1 LSRDNLT
8 ISLPNELS
16 AVSRAAEQLER
27 FCRDQSIPE
36 TIAHKLGLALDEA
49 LTNIVSHAFPD
60 GGRHSIEV
68 RITHRGASLTAAV
81 SDDGVPFDPLAH
93 PAPDVRAPVEDR
105 KVGGLG
111 IHLLRTLMD
120 TAEYRRVAGR
130 NQLTFGIRVVSTAPA
145 VRP

>member
-1 LSRDNLT
+1 LSSDSLA

-16 AVSRAAEQLER
+16 AVSRAAEKLKV
-27 FCRDQSIPE
+27 FCRDQGIPE
-36 TIAHKLGLALDEA
+36 PIAHKFGLALDEA

-68 RITHRGASLTAAV
+68 RIARRDDHLMAIV
-81 SDDGVPFDPLAH
+81 SDDGEAFDPLAH
-93 PAPDVRAPVEDR
+93 PAPDVRAPVEHR

-120 TAEYRRVAGR
+120 TAEYRRIGGR
-130 NQLTFGIRVVSTAPA
+130 NELTFGIRVSSAA
-145 VRP
+145 Q